1 MTGSSSR
8 RARGISRRWGGA
20 ACRRWGY
27 RRQAADVGPD
37 LLAGPWGVTGT
48 AWSVGWPCSVVS
60 WRCRELGLALRR
72 LLAVHHAA
80 ASLLLTVELG
90 RAVTR
95 YGARHYR
102 VLHIDGSIAT
112 QDLYLVSTA
121 LDLACCAVAGFA
133 EAPPCSVA
141 RDQAARPAVPDRM
154 APLITGWLLG
164 HRSESCRGT
173 GC

>member
-1 MTGSSSR
+1 MIGSFLGDALGASR
-8 RARGISRRWGGA
+8 
-20 ACRRWGY
+20 
-27 RRQAADVGPD
+27 PT
-37 LLAGPWGVTGT
+37 VTGIAPGVYRYRMST
-48 AWSVGWPCSVVS
+48 YTLRTVPDAAPE
-60 WRCRELGLALRR
+60 ELAQAYEQPEFAER
-72 LLAVHHAA
+72 AA

-102 VLHIDGSIAT
+102 VLHTDGSIAT

-133 EAPPCSVA
+133 EAPPRGVA

-164 HRSESCRGT
+164 HRSESCRRT